1 MKTIGIIGG
10 GNMGAAIIKGIAKK
24 FKVAVCEADKKKAAC
39 LKKTYK
45 SAILDLSALMK
56 QSDIVIIAVKPQD
69 IDPVLDQMAQG
80 LRAKQLIVSIAA
92 GITTSYIEKKL
103 GGKPKV
109 IRTMPNLPALIG
121 QGVTAIAKGRYALA
135 ADVRAA
141 VNIFKGVGS
150 TVIVKESQIDAVTA
164 VSGSGPAYVFLFAES
179 LIRSAR
185 KLGLDEK
192 TSKELVLQTL
202 SGSAD
207 LLKDSKESTD
217 KLRKRVTSKGGTT
230 QAAVEVMIKRHLPKI
245 YEQAL
250 KAAKTRAKQLSRKV

>member
-24 FKVAVCEADKKKAAC
+24 FKVAVCEADKKKCAR

-45 SAILDLSALMK
+45 SAILDLPALMK
-56 QSDIVIIAVKPQD
+56 KSDIVIIAVKPQD
-69 IDPVLDQMAQG
+69 IDPVLNQMAQG

-92 GITTSYIEKKL
+92 GITTNYIEKKL

-121 QGVTAIAKGRYALA
+121 EGVTAIAKGRYAVA
-135 ADVRAA
+135 VDVRAA

-150 TVIVKESQIDAVTA
+150 TVIVKETQIDAVTA

-179 LIRSAR
+179 LMRSA
-185 KLGLDEK
+185 KTLGLDAK
-192 TSKELVLQTL
+192 TAQALVLQTL
-202 SGSAD
+202 EGSAS
-207 LLKDSKESTD
+207 LLKGSKESAET
-217 KLRKRVTSKGGTT
+217 LRARVTSKGGTT
-230 QAAVEVMIKRHLPKI
+230 QAAINVMEEKQLPKI

-250 KAAKTRAKQLSRKV
+250 KAAKTRAKQLAKR